1 MKGDRVMICKTV
13 RWANLKEAQKFT
25 HILSQYPIEAD
36 LIQGRR
42 EVDAKSF
49 LGICSLNPEEKIVLH
64 LYADRDTEHGK
75 ELIKQ
80 IEPYLE

>member
-1 MKGDRVMICKTV
+1 MVCKTV
-13 RWANLKEAQKFT
+13 RWASLEEALKFT
-25 HILSQYPIEAD
+25 HILSQYPVEAD

-49 LGICSLNPEEKIVLH
+49 LGICSLNPREKMELH
-64 LYADRDTEHGK
+64 LYTDRDTDHER

-80 IEPYLE
+80 IEPYIVA